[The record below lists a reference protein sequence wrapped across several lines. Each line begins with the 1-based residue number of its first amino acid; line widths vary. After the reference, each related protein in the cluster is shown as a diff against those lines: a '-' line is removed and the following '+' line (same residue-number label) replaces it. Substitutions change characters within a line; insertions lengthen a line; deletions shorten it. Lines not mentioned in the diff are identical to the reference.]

1 MAKYPPRD
9 LIDVNGILYGTTY
22 QGGTSNNGTVS
33 DISTTGK
40 EHILHSFGGGND
52 GAVPS
57 AALIA
62 VKGTLYGT
70 TSGGGTYGKGT
81 VFALR
86 P

>member
-1 MAKYPPRD
+1 MGQSP
-9 LIDVNGILYGTTY
+9 
-22 QGGTSNNGTVS
+22 TSVRPGR
-33 DISTTGK
+33 ST
-40 EHILHSFGGGND
+40 SFGGGND